1 MRPLRLVLDVSQP
14 NSEFESF
21 FSGPYWQQPGRSITE
36 ALLSPY
42 PFPDPTDT
50 HFDPSSFQRS
60 FFLRSPTAEP
70 PRNVNDPPSVK
81 VEVSKDG
88 LLLTHQWTLAEIE
101 AYLRTFSSVVTYK
114 EQHGGEDPVPDM
126 IESLRKEG
134 LNEQDRVEVAWEVG
148 MIMGKKARQ

>member
-1 MRPLRLVLDVSQP
+1 M
-14 NSEFESF
+14 
-21 FSGPYWQQPGRSITE
+21 
-36 ALLSPY
+36 
-42 PFPDPTDT
+42 
-50 HFDPSSFQRS
+50 
-60 FFLRSPTAEP
+60 
-70 PRNVNDPPSVK
+70 NDPPSVK

-114 EQHGGEDPVPDM
+114 EQHGGEDPVPEM

-148 MIMGKKARQ
+148 MIMGKKSSQ